1 MLTVGVDL
9 AAEFAGT
16 AVAWL
21 DWSPTRAVLRDVV
34 VPADDDAVLRAV
46 LAADKAGIDCPLG
59 WPDTFVSFVSAHQH
73 GNVVVPED
81 VAGRAWRRRL
91 AYRWTDE
98 AVLAEVGMWP
108 LSVAADRIGHTA
120 MRCAGLLA
128 RLARHGHPVDRAGDG
143 VVVEV
148 YPAAS
153 LRRWGLPYR
162 GYKRAQNVTTL
173 GAVVDE
179 LLTKAPWL
187 DLGPMEASCRRSD
200 HALDAV
206 VAALSARAAALALV
220 TRPDERQ
227 AGPARTEGWIAIPTS
242 PLDQLLSPRS

>member
-16 AVAWL
+16 AVARL
-21 DWSPTRAVLRDVV
+21 DWSPAGAVLRDLV

-59 WPDTFVSFVSAHQH
+59 WPEAFVAFVDAHRSGH
-73 GNVVVPED
+73 VTVPDGVTGLE
-81 VAGRAWRRRL
+81 WRRRL
-91 AYRWTDE
+91 TYRCTD
-98 AVLAEVGMWP
+98 AVVLAEVKQRP

-120 MRCAGLLA
+120 VRCAGLLA
-128 RLARHGHPVDRAGDG
+128 RLAQHGQPVDRTGAG

-153 LRRWGLPYR
+153 LRRWNLEHR
-162 GYKRAQNVTTL
+162 GYKRAKNVASL
-173 GAVVDE
+173 GALVDR
-179 LLTKAPWL
+179 LLAEASWL
-187 DLGPMEASCRRSD
+187 DLGPYAATCRRSD

-206 VAALSARAAALALV
+206 VAALSARAAALGLA
-220 TRPDERQ
+220 TRPDEQQVRL
-227 AGPARTEGWIAIPTS
+227 ARTEGWIAIPTS
-242 PLDQLLSPRS
+242 RLASLDPRS